1 MKVVL
6 FGASGMIGSR
16 ILRELVTRGHS
27 VTAVVRDTAK
37 LPEMEG
43 MTARQG
49 DCLDPDSVTAVV
61 RGADAVISAYAPGFT
76 SLGNLVIATK
86 ALIAGLQKA
95 GVRRL
100 LVVGGAASLEVA
112 PGVQLLDTP
121 MFPPDWKGIALAH
134 RDALDVIKGADLEW
148 TSLSP
153 AALIEPGART
163 GKFRLGLDQLVVD
176 EKGDSKISAEDFAV
190 AMVDEFEK
198 GEHVRQRFTV
208 GY

>member
-16 ILRELVTRGHS
+16 ILSELVTRGHS
-27 VTAVVRDTAK
+27 VTAVVRDTTK
-37 LPEMEG
+37 LPPVDG
-43 MTARQG
+43 VTAKQG
-49 DCLDPDSVTAVV
+49 DCLDADNVAELVKGS
-61 RGADAVISAYAPGFT
+61 DAVISAYAPGFT
-76 SLGNLVIATK
+76 SLGNLVLATK

-95 GVRRL
+95 VVRRL

-112 PGVQLLDTP
+112 PGVQLVDTP
-121 MFPPDWKGIALAH
+121 TFPPDWKGIALAH
-134 RDALDVIKGADLEW
+134 RDALAVIKGADLDW

-153 AALIEPGART
+153 AALIEPGVRT
-163 GKFRLGLDQLVVD
+163 GTFRLATDQLVVD

-190 AMVDEFEK
+190 AMVDELEK
-198 GEHVRQRFTV
+198 GVHVRQRFTV